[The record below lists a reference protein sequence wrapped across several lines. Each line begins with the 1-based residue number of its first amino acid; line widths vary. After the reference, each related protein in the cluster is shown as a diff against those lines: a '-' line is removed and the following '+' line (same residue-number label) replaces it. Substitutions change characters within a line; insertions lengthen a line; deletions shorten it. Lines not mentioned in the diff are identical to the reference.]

1 MDNFWVE
8 DTKKFILID
17 GAGGQAL
24 MEYILLISVISLM
37 FISILRSD
45 QFQDVFGEEANFF
58 KQMRIKM
65 AFEYRHGLSRKK
77 NQNDLTNNSYAGRH
91 ETFSNGSVSRFFITK
106 EPYEK

>member
-8 DTKKFILID
+8 DPKKPFLMNSH
-17 GAGGQAL
+17 GQAL

-65 AFEYRHGLSRKK
+65 AYEYRHGISRKK
-77 NQNDLTNNSYAGRH
+77 GNNDPTNNSYAGRH
-91 ETFSNGSVSRFFITK
+91 ETYTNGSTTRFFITK
-106 EPYEK
+106 KPYEK

>member
-8 DTKKFILID
+8 DSKQSFLIS
-17 GAGGQAL
+17 GSSGQAL

-37 FISILRSD
+37 FISILKSD
-45 QFQDVFGEEANFF
+45 QFQDVFGEDANFF

-77 NQNDLTNNSYAGRH
+77 GKNDLTNNAYAGRH
-91 ETFSNGSVSRFFITK
+91 ETYSDGSKSRFFITK
-106 EPYEK
+106 VPYEK